1 MYRSFLHAFGY
12 ATLLCLLCGLML
24 GCDKSESPEASARA
38 KVSMGETAPDFTL
51 KTMQGEEVTLS
62 ELRGKV
68 VLVNFW
74 ATWCPPCRQEMP
86 SMEKLYQHLKG
97 QYFEMLAINVEEN
110 GPEAVAAFL
119 EDKSHSFPILFDPQ
133 AQVQRLYN
141 VSRYPET
148 FVVDR
153 NGIVVEHVRG
163 AIDWMQPDVV
173 EYLGNL

>member
-1 MYRSFLHAFGY
+1 MYRSFLHAIGY
-12 ATLLCLLCGLML
+12 VALLCLLCGLML
-24 GCDKSESPEASARA
+24 GCDKSESPDASARA

-51 KTMQGEEVTLS
+51 KTMQGKEVTLS

-97 QYFEMLAINVEEN
+97 RDFEMLAINVEEN
-110 GPEAVAAFL
+110 GPATVEKFL
-119 EDKSHSFPILFDPQ
+119 EEKSHGFPILFDTDAQ
-133 AQVQRLYN
+133 AQRRYD
-141 VSRYPET
+141 VSKYPET

-153 NGIVVEHVRG
+153 NGVVVEHVVG
-163 AIDWMQPDVV
+163 AIDWMQPSVV
-173 EYLGNL
+173 EYLENL